1 MFQDA
6 LALISILLTE
16 LKRLDDKMALLEVQ
30 LLESRVYFAIKNLAK
45 SKAAL
50 TAARTVANSVYCPPL
65 IQAGLDMQS
74 GFIHAEERDF
84 KTAYSYFFEALDA
97 FTSQEDSRALSTLKY
112 MLLCKI
118 MLNQV
123 SSQIMKADE
132 VHNIILNKLAVNH
145 SSNRHIL
152 AMVDV
157 AKAYQSRSLKA
168 LEKTL
173 HDFNEGLKES

>member
-6 LALISILLTE
+6 LSLISVLLTE
-16 LKRLDDKMALLEVQ
+16 LKRLDDKMAMLEVQ
-30 LLESRVYFAIKNLAK
+30 LLESRVYFAIKNIAK

-65 IQAGLDMQS
+65 FQAGLDLQS
-74 GFIHAEERDF
+74 AFLHTEEKDF

-97 FTSQEDSRALSTLKY
+97 FSSQDDPRSLSTLKY

-123 SSQIMKADE
+123 NS
-132 VHNIILNKLAVNH
+132 
-145 SSNRHIL
+145 
-152 AMVDV
+152 
-157 AKAYQSRSLKA
+157 
-168 LEKTL
+168 
-173 HDFNEGLKES
+173 F